1 MFLGGNQSTE
11 VEVGGCRRRRTA
23 LDGFESIFD
32 LEDVS
37 VGTEDWMESEYL
49 DVWRTGGLASW
60 AYRTELDRNR
70 WPWWLLYVWWRETRC
85 RGWRGGQRGWRSDG
99 VRVVYTAVC
108 Y

>member
-11 VEVGGCRRRRTA
+11 VGLRRCRRGRTA

-37 VGTEDWMESEYL
+37 IGTEDCMKSEYL
-49 DVWRTGGLASW
+49 EVWTAGGLASW

-70 WPWWLLYVWWRETRC
+70 WPWWMMYVWWRETRMK
-85 RGWRGGQRGWRSDG
+85 GDG
-99 VRVVYTAVC
+99 ERDKRTAK
-108 Y
+108 